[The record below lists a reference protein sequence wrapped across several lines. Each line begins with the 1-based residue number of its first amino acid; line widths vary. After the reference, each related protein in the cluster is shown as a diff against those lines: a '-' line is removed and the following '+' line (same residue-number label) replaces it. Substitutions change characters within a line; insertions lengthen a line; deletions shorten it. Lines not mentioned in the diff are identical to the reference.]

1 MGDKNKKV
9 EKEEVVVDIIALQKE
24 RLTLAGITMSEA
36 ELKVYLAKPDDLG
49 VYVDG
54 TEIPV
59 GYKKCGKCCHV
70 LKLYLFNKNKDNKL
84 HCTGNCKA
92 CQRASAS
99 KSYAKTKKKR
109 NYQKYY
115 QENKEAKQEQ
125 ARKYYDKNKDTI
137 NEKHKLYLQTAKGK
151 KVMKK
156 AHAKRAEAI
165 ANNKGIP
172 YTRAMVLDRDKRDGE
187 YPICYLCGNPIHD
200 TSGAACHLDHVVSI
214 VNGGLDCFTNVAAVH
229 QTCNLTKE
237 KDDRNLKAEAVE
249 TIVKLAEEYIDDHPE
264 LFDLGDE

>member
-1 MGDKNKKV
+1 MADKKAK
-9 EKEEVVVDIIALQKE
+9 KEEVVVDIKALQKE
-24 RLTLAGITMSEA
+24 RLALAGIELSVE

-59 GYKKCGKCCHV
+59 GYKKCGKCSHV

-109 NYQKYY
+109 NYKKYY
-115 QENKEAKQEQ
+115 AENKEAKQEQ
-125 ARKYYDKNKDTI
+125 ARKYYQNNKEEI
-137 NEKHKLYLQTAKGK
+137 NAKHKLYLATAKGK

-172 YTRAMVLDRDKRDGE
+172 YTRAMVLDRDRRDGE
-187 YPICYLCGNPIHD
+187 FAVCYLCGEPILD
-200 TSGAACHLDHVVSI
+200 TTGAACHLDHVVSI
-214 VNGGLDCFTNVAAVH
+214 VNGGLDCFTNIAAVH

-237 KDDRNLKAEAVE
+237 KDDRNLKVE
-249 TIVKLAEEYIDDHPE
+249 TVESIVKLAEEYIDNHPE
-264 LFDLGDE
+264 LFDNEEE